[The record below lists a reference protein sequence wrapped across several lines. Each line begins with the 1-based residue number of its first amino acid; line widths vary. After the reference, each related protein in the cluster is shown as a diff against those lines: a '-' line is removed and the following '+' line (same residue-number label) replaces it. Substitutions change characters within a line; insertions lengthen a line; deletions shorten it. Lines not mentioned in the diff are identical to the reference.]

1 MKQIMQL
8 MDHYCSSGNFQ
19 ESVLSRKFGG
29 GGGGGEEI
37 QLGSVP
43 VRFFFNS
50 TKMRCIKFNFF

>member
-29 GGGGGEEI
+29 GGEEI

-43 VRFFFNS
+43 LRIF
-50 TKMRCIKFNFF
+50 